1 MIAQARQWTY
11 QYRNSTHTYTHARQ
25 QQQTSVRYTR
35 PREKKR
41 IAHIHIHE
49 RSCPKG
55 ETVKRINKMRR
66 RRRRGD
72 SSNKRVID
80 NVDNGRAKKKSRQSF
95 AHIHTPRE
103 TGTHVLTLKLNAF
116 SARLFR
122 LMLFVHVLTRN
133 QLVFMRKLEDH
144 ESLTV
149 LLNFRMIK
157 SIRFTKKIHKISDFF
172 NSKIFFLQNTDTK
185 HVVLLTLKH
194 RQMILNGN
202 FLTVRLF

>member
-1 MIAQARQWTY
+1 M
-11 QYRNSTHTYTHARQ
+11 
-25 QQQTSVRYTR
+25 
-35 PREKKR
+35 
-41 IAHIHIHE
+41 
-49 RSCPKG
+49 
-55 ETVKRINKMRR
+55 KRINKMRR

-95 AHIHTPRE
+95 AHMHTPRE

-133 QLVFMRKLEDH
+133 QLVFMQKLEDH
-144 ESLTV
+144 ESLTI

-157 SIRFTKKIHKISDFF
+157 SIRFTKKSTKFP
-172 NSKIFFLQNTDTK
+172 IFSIQKYFSYKTPTRS
-185 HVVLLTLKH
+185 TLCC
-194 RQMILNGN
+194 
-202 FLTVRLF
+202 